1 MDDLPYDITWSAF
14 TSGPPQI
21 EALNVGQIDF
31 AVTGNTPP
39 IVGGLTKTKVVS
51 AYSKEA
57 KGDAILIPQDSDI
70 SSVRDLKG
78 KSVAVAR
85 GSSAHGHLVLQLEK
99 AGVDVS
105 DVNINFLQPAD
116 SKSACEYGRV
126 DAWTVWDPYTAIAE
140 IGGAVPLIAAEGVS
154 NGYGFG
160 VASDAALADDSRAEA
175 IDDLLERIERAYQ
188 WTNDNPEKW
197 EKIFTQETGTDAE
210 AAKINTR
217 STRLQIPL
225 DQTVII
231 SQNDLIGAFER
242 AEVLPDVFDF
252 ADQVDVRFED

>member
-21 EALNVGQIDF
+21 EALNTDQIDF

-39 IVGGLTKTKVVS
+39 IAGGLTKTKVVS
-51 AYSKEA
+51 AYSNTA

-116 SKSACEYGRV
+116 SKSACESGRV
-126 DAWTVWDPYTAIAE
+126 DAWAVWDPYTAIAE
-140 IGGAVPLIAAEGVS
+140 VSGAVPLITAEGVS

-160 VASDAALADDSRAEA
+160 VASDAALADDPAPKPSTTYLSASSALISGQKITQRNGRRFSRRKPA
-175 IDDLLERIERAYQ
+175 R
-188 WTNDNPEKW
+188 
-197 EKIFTQETGTDAE
+197 TQKPRRSIP
-210 AAKINTR
+210 AAHACKSR
-217 STRLQIPL
+217 SIKQ
-225 DQTVII
+225 
-231 SQNDLIGAFER
+231 
-242 AEVLPDVFDF
+242 
-252 ADQVDVRFED
+252 